1 MARNTD
7 EQYHA
12 LMTGKPIFDY
22 HLSDPKPA
30 KQIKADGDDWKDLR
44 FWKLDK
50 KKCRICEDHPAD
62 TLHHLVPRSLRG
74 DDVADNL
81 VGLCGSGTTGC
92 HGLVEDRNPW
102 ACSLLGLKLTA
113 KERDYIIGKKGA
125 PFLERYY
132 GRDAA

>member
-62 TLHHLVPRSLRG
+62 TLHHLVPRSLACAVRG
-74 DDVADNL
+74 RLAVMVWL
-81 VGLCGSGTTGC
+81 RIGTRGRVRCSG
-92 HGLVEDRNPW
+92 
-102 ACSLLGLKLTA
+102 
-113 KERDYIIGKKGA
+113 
-125 PFLERYY
+125 
-132 GRDAA
+132 